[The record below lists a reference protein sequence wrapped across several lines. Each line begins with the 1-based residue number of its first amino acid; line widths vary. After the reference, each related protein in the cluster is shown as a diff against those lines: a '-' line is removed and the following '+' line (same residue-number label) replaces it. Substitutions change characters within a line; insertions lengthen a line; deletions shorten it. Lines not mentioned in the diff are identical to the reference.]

1 MRRDRIIALVLV
13 VAVIAGGG
21 CSRSSGDEGHRVKD
35 LKARGMRDGPPQYG
49 PKSAGGFARK

>member
-1 MRRDRIIALVLV
+1 MRRDRIFALVV
-13 VAVIAGGG
+13 AAAVIAGGG

-35 LKARGMRDGPPQYG
+35 LKARGMRDGPPPYG